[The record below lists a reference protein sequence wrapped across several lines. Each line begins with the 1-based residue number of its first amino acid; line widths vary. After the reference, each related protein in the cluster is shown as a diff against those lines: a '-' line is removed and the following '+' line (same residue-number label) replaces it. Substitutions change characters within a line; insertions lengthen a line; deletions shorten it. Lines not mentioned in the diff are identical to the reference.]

1 MATPSIFTEQEL
13 AFLRG
18 LVRHRVEF
26 MIVGLSAAALQGA
39 PAVTQDVDLWFKDLA
54 DPRLR
59 KALDTVGGVY
69 VPPTASTPPM
79 LAGRR
84 VALFD
89 IVLTMDGL
97 ETFDEELANAVEIP
111 VGRTKVRVLSL
122 ERIITSRRAANRE
135 KDRLILPV
143 LEAAAAGAHS
153 RCPGHALTP
162 TGVMAIRCKQFHLP
176 DL

>member
-1 MATPSIFTEQEL
+1 MATPSTFTEQEL
-13 AFLRG
+13 AFLRE

-59 KALDTVGGVY
+59 KALDTVAGVY

-79 LAGRR
+79 LAGRS

-111 VGRTKVRVLSL
+111 IGRTKVRVLSL
-122 ERIITSRRAANRE
+122 ERIITSKRAANRE

-143 LEAAAAGAHS
+143 LEAAAAVH
-153 RCPGHALTP
+153 RDTVRP
-162 TGVMAIRCKQFHLP
+162 RRR
-176 DL
+176 